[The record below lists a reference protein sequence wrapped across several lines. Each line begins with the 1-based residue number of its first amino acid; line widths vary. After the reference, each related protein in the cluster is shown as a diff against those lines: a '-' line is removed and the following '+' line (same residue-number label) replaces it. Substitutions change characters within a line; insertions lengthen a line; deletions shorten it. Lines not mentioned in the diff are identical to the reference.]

1 MITPDNKR
9 KSERIPTG
17 AIAVV
22 IFGLIAT
29 LGVIAV
35 DLRGGSGSADS
46 TEWVTVEP
54 VDTPDAAK
62 LGDGGSLGLSRTT
75 ISAIAPVE
83 SGELL
88 FRIAGVVELDSA
100 RADGPA
106 SARCDITSPA
116 EDSFIARTPK
126 RRASYPRP
134 SIELQAQDVPEEI
147 VVKFKRRG
155 AEVLGLPI
163 RDSFRAYTDS
173 AAPTDVDWDGFAK
186 QTQNWVWT
194 MSGGTGQGG
203 ASLAYAVVFKTT
215 EKPRARV
222 VCTAASGGEDARLT
236 YDAVQGEWPLVDP
249 DVQAALDETAAAAA
263 QEAGSSDSAQ

>member
-1 MITPDNKR
+1 MPV
-9 KSERIPTG
+9 G
-17 AIAVV
+17 AVAVV
-22 IFGLIAT
+22 IFGLVAT

-35 DLRGGSGSADS
+35 DLRSGGGSADS

-54 VDTPDAAK
+54 VATPKPVK
-62 LGDGGSLGLSRTT
+62 LGGGGSFGLSRTT
-75 ISAIAPVE
+75 IAAIAPIE

-100 RADGPA
+100 RAGGPA
-106 SARCDITSPA
+106 IARCDVTSPA
-116 EDSFIARTPK
+116 DGSFIARTPK
-126 RRASYPRP
+126 RRAAWPRP
-134 SIELQAQDVPEEI
+134 SIELQAQAVPEEI

-194 MSGGTGQGG
+194 MSDGTGQGG
-203 ASLAYAVVFKTT
+203 ATMAYAVVFKTT
-215 EKPRARV
+215 EKPRAEV
-222 VCTAASGGEDARLT
+222 VCTASSGGKDAKLT
-236 YDAVQGEWPLVDP
+236 YKATQQEWPLVDP
-249 DVQAALDETAAAAA
+249 AVQAALDETAAAAA
-263 QEAGSSDSAQ
+263 QEAGSSGDASQ